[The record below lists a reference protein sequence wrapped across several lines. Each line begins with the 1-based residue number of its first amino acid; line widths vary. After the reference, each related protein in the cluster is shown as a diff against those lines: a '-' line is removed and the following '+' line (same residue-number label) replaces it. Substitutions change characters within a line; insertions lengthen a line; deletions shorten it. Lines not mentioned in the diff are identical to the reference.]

1 MEGCRENEVPSPMS
15 KRNMQVVL
23 RQAIPGLGKP
33 GEIVN
38 VKPGYAR
45 NYLFPRQMAVRVT
58 PGTLKE
64 QQMRLE
70 QEAARKLAEKQRAEN
85 YKTALE
91 TIGRFV
97 IRKKVGEHDLLFG
110 QVTTSDIAE
119 VVLATSGLDI
129 DRRNILLNEEIKK
142 TGVYPVQVKLHPEV
156 TATLRIQVTP
166 E

>member
-1 MEGCRENEVPSPMS
+1 MS
-15 KRNMQVVL
+15 KRDMQVVL
-23 RQAIPGLGKP
+23 RQPIPGLGKP
-33 GEIVN
+33 GELVN

-58 PGTLKE
+58 PGLLKE
-64 QQMRLE
+64 HQMRLD
-70 QEAARKLAEKQRAEN
+70 QEAARKLAEKQRAES

-97 IRKKVGEHDLLFG
+97 IRQKVGENDLLFG
-110 QVTTSDIAE
+110 QVTSSDIAE

-129 DRRNILLNEEIKK
+129 DRRNISLPEEINK

-156 TATLRIQVTP
+156 SATLRIQVTP

>member
-1 MEGCRENEVPSPMS
+1 MLSFMS
-15 KRNMQVVL
+15 KRNVQVVL
-23 RQAIPGLGKP
+23 RQAIPGLGSP
-33 GEIVN
+33 GEVVS

-45 NYLFPRQMAVRVT
+45 NYLFPRQMAVRLT
-58 PGTLKE
+58 PGLLKE
-64 QQMRLE
+64 QQMRRE
-70 QEAARKLAEKQRAEN
+70 QEAARKLAEKQQAEN
-85 YKTALE
+85 YKKALE

-97 IRKKVGEHDLLFG
+97 IRKKVGEKDLLFG

-142 TGVYPVQVKLHPEV
+142 TGVYLVQVKLHPEV

>member
-1 MEGCRENEVPSPMS
+1 MLSSMS
-15 KRNMQVVL
+15 KRNVQVVL

-33 GEIVN
+33 GEVVS

-45 NYLFPRQMAVRVT
+45 NYLFPRQMAVRLT
-58 PGTLKE
+58 PGLLKE
-64 QQMRLE
+64 QQMRRE
-70 QEAARKLAEKQRAEN
+70 QEAARKLAEKQQAEN
-85 YKTALE
+85 YKKALE

-97 IRKKVGEHDLLFG
+97 IRKKVGEKDLLFG

-142 TGVYPVQVKLHPEV
+142 TGVYLVQVKLHPEV

>member
-1 MEGCRENEVPSPMS
+1 MS

-58 PGTLKE
+58 PGILKE

-85 YKTALE
+85 YKTAL
-91 TIGRFV
+91 GDHWSLR
-97 IRKKVGEHDLLFG
+97 
-110 QVTTSDIAE
+110 
-119 VVLATSGLDI
+119 
-129 DRRNILLNEEIKK
+129 
-142 TGVYPVQVKLHPEV
+142 HP
-156 TATLRIQVTP
+156 
-166 E
+166 

>member
-1 MEGCRENEVPSPMS
+1 MEDWRENSVLSSMA
-15 KRNMQVVL
+15 KRNVQVML
-23 RQAIPGLGKP
+23 RQAVPGLGSP
-33 GEIVN
+33 GEVVS

-45 NYLFPRQMAVRVT
+45 NYLFPRQMAVRLT
-58 PGTLKE
+58 PGLLKE
-64 QQMRLE
+64 QQMRRE
-70 QEAARKLAEKQRAEN
+70 QEAARKLAEKQQAEN
-85 YKTALE
+85 YKKALE

-97 IRKKVGEHDLLFG
+97 IRKKVGEKDLLFG
-110 QVTTSDIAE
+110 QVTTTDIAE

-142 TGVYPVQVKLHPEV
+142 TGVYLVQVKLHPEV

>member
-1 MEGCRENEVPSPMS
+1 MLSSMS
-15 KRNMQVVL
+15 KRNVQVVL
-23 RQAIPGLGKP
+23 RQAIPGLGSP
-33 GEIVN
+33 GEVVS

-45 NYLFPRQMAVRVT
+45 NYLFPRQMAVRLT
-58 PGTLKE
+58 PGLLKE
-64 QQMRLE
+64 QQMRRE
-70 QEAARKLAEKQRAEN
+70 QEAARKLAEKQQAEN
-85 YKTALE
+85 YKKALE

-97 IRKKVGEHDLLFG
+97 IRKKVGEKDLLFG

-142 TGVYPVQVKLHPEV
+142 TGVYLVQVKLHPEV